1 MQWRSVDEL
10 CATALNV
17 TSNVVM
23 LVRML
28 QNPNQRV
35 PRAVLVMQMLANV
48 CWFSFAASHGPDL
61 YLMTTSA
68 SSGVLQCLSVWLL
81 ARATNLHPPR
91 RVPIREDR
99 STDTLV
105 HTGRP

>member
-17 TSNVVM
+17 TSNFVM

-81 ARATNLHPPR
+81 ARAATPALPPPR
-91 RVPIREDR
+91 RIREDR
-99 STDTLV
+99 STDTLMR
-105 HTGRP
+105 T

>member
-1 MQWRSVDEL
+1 MQWRSIDEL

-48 CWFSFAASHGPDL
+48 CWFSFAASHGPDV

-81 ARATNLHPPR
+81 ARAVATPALPPPR
-91 RVPIREDR
+91 RIREDR
-99 STDTLV
+99 STDTLMQ
-105 HTGRP
+105 T